1 MTTSESPDLAAQL
14 QVRFGR
20 ITRFL
25 RRAAGPTD
33 LGAGGISAL
42 AMLMK
47 SGPMRASALAEAEA
61 IAPASITR
69 VVNTLEAYEF
79 VRRTPDPSDGRAQL
93 VEITERG
100 REMLLLGHS
109 AKVDA
114 LRARLAALTP
124 EERASLEAAL
134 PALDRL
140 AD

>member
-1 MTTSESPDLAAQL
+1 VTRHETPDLAAQL
-14 QVRFGR
+14 QVRLGR
-20 ITRFL
+20 LVRAL
-25 RRAAGPTD
+25 RKEAGPTD

-47 SGPMRASALAEAEA
+47 SGPMRASALAEAEG

-69 VVNTLEAYEF
+69 VVNTLESYEF
-79 VRRTPDPSDGRAQL
+79 VRRAPDPSDGRAQL
-93 VEITERG
+93 VEVTDRG
-100 REMLLLGHS
+100 REVLQAGHS

-124 EERASLEAAL
+124 AERDAIEAAL
-134 PALDRL
+134 PVLEKL